1 MTNIEEQT
9 VGATPVDQEW
19 YLGDALDFFLNSKRS
34 GGRSTKTVEDYRK
47 KLELFQS
54 WAARRISEDSDDPE
68 VDLPLSVIDAD
79 MVEQYVVYLKDT
91 KRMAD
96 SSRKNYLAVLRSFF
110 ATVSKRL
117 KVEDPMAELDEVR
130 FHSPAPK
137 RTFLTQREADMLLAA
152 MDTSTTL
159 GARDHAIYT
168 VMLYA
173 GLRIEEVTALT
184 TTDVNLDRGSEEIR
198 VGRGKGNKERRVPAG
213 EKLAKSLRRYQRVRG
228 ELVTEGSDGAA
239 AEVLFLNNRGQRI
252 SENTVRRNLYKY
264 VRSSKLRKTE
274 IHPHDLRRTFAT
286 WYLQE
291 NPTHHRELA
300 ELMGHSDLSQ
310 VMKYALSDSERAR
323 AGVAKL

>member
-1 MTNIEEQT
+1 MSSVEEQT
-9 VGATPVDQEW
+9 VDTVPVDQGW
-19 YLGDALDFFLNSKRS
+19 HLGDAIDFFLNSKRS
-34 GGRSTKTVEDYRK
+34 GGRSAKTVEDYRK

-54 WAARRISEDSDDPE
+54 WAASRISTDKENPE

-79 MVEQYVVYLKDT
+79 MIEQYVVYLKDT
-91 KRMAD
+91 KKMAD

-117 KVEDPMAELDEVR
+117 KVADPMAELDEVR

-137 RTFLTQREADMLLAA
+137 RTFLTKREADMLMAA
-152 MDTSTTL
+152 MDTSKPL
-159 GARDHAIYT
+159 GARDHAIYS

-184 TTDVNLDRGSEEIR
+184 TTDVNLDRGQEEIR
-198 VGRGKGNKERRVPAG
+198 VGRGKGNKERRIPAG
-213 EKLAKSLRRYQRVRG
+213 EKLAKSLRRYLRVRDELASCEG
-228 ELVTEGSDGAA
+228 EQD
-239 AEVLFLNNRGQRI
+239 VLFLNNRGGRI
-252 SENTVRRNLYKY
+252 SENTVRRNLYNY
-264 VRSSKLRKTE
+264 VRKSRLRKTDV
-274 IHPHDLRRTFAT
+274 HPHDLRRTFAT